1 MGWLRQMASRA
12 RTGPQTGGDAIVA
25 HISAATGACDPFTFG
40 FGDMDVIAYRVQDPL
55 PHILYVTL
63 GLSRTRSA
71 VPVAGTQ
78 TELTLRVPA
87 VAPLPYA
94 WPAEQLAA
102 MARQVRSSG
111 NEIAPGHYLRLG
123 TPLPGAA
130 KISGFTFVTDPVL
143 GIIDPPTGIVRF
155 TYAVGVTAPEL
166 EAALAWD
173 PLKFTGVLGDAVALG
188 LTDPQR
194 ADVMGDPRVR
204 ARVEGGAAREGSSI
218 SAELARC
225 LSTSPSGRI
234 DMDPRAARALLRAAR
249 YRARFGKPFALVSD
263 DAWLR
268 LGPGTQFEADD
279 AHVQL
284 PATPELVNEL
294 LATFDDAPGT
304 YPLRSAPAVIHV
316 VDMER

>member
-12 RTGPQTGGDAIVA
+12 RKGPQTGGDAIVA
-25 HISAATGACDPFTFG
+25 HITAATGAGEPFTFG
-40 FGDMDVIAYRVQDPL
+40 FGDVEVLAYRVDDPL
-55 PHILYVTL
+55 PHVLYVTL
-63 GLSRTRSA
+63 GLSRARSA

-78 TELTLRVPA
+78 TELTMRVPA
-87 VAPLPYA
+87 LTPVPYA

-102 MARQVRSSG
+102 MARQVRASG

-123 TPLPGAA
+123 APLAGAA
-130 KISGFTFVTDPVL
+130 GICGFTFVTDPVL
-143 GIIDPPTGIVRF
+143 GIIDPPTGVVRF
-155 TYAVGVTAPEL
+155 TYAVGVTTAEL

-188 LTDPQR
+188 LTGPERGDIM
-194 ADVMGDPRVR
+194 ADPRVR
-204 ARVEGGAAREGSSI
+204 ARVEGSAGREGSSI
-218 SAELARC
+218 SAELAHC

-234 DMDPRAARALLRAAR
+234 DIDPRAARALLRAAR
-249 YRARFGKPFALVSD
+249 YRACFGKPFALVRGET
-263 DAWLR
+263 WLR
-268 LGPGTQFEADD
+268 LAPGAPFEADD

-304 YPLRSAPAVIHV
+304 YRLRSAPVVIHV
-316 VDMER
+316 VDMSR